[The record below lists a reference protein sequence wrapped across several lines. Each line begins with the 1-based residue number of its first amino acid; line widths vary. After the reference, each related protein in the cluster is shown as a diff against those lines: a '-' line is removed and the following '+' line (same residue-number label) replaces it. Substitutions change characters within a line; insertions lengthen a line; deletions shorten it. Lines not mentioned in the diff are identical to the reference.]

1 MTKLSITG
9 FVNEQQLGHTQTH
22 TTQLCWLQVIDN
34 LCAVNKY
41 TRQTFGTWKRL
52 HHYVP
57 RRRVV
62 PVIPA
67 RLVSTCELVV
77 LSGDRPA
84 GSCLPP
90 GNSLSAGPR
99 TDQDNSLIPNV
110 LFTAR
115 A

>member
-1 MTKLSITG
+1 MTKLLITG

-34 LCAVNKY
+34 LCAVNKC

-52 HHYVP
+52 CHCVP
-57 RRRVV
+57 RR
-62 PVIPA
+62 

-90 GNSLSAGPR
+90 GNSPPAGPR
-99 TDQDNSLIPNV
+99 TDQNNSLTPDV
-110 LFTAR
+110 LFTASV
-115 A
+115 